1 MGLRGISPLSL
12 LLILAIVALLF
23 GTKRLRNVGK
33 DLGAAM
39 KGFKDGIND
48 SESKEP
54 KSKSE
59 E

>member
-12 LLILAIVALLF
+12 LLIFAIVALLF

-39 KGFKDGIND
+39 KGFKEGLNT
-48 SESKEP
+48 SEPDEP